1 MARRQTTIESETET
15 KTATKSKP
23 KASKKP
29 AQSTDSLWIGE
40 HAADGDILVLDGPSD
55 PDQGRIS
62 YYSLTQ
68 LRSRVFPAAIA
79 AAKIK
84 EVTDEIRLARARK
97 QYAQR
102 TELEAEHEQA
112 RAVERADVAERQREQ
127 VIRLHEKYM
136 EGHGVEDE
144 GVRETP
150 ANHKSRRSKCHACA
164 ITLDDFVGRVCVKC
178 NEVLCSCGACAC
190 GSRTRTR

>member
-1 MARRQTTIESETET
+1 MARRQTTVEAEP
-15 KTATKSKP
+15 AAPAKP
-23 KASKKP
+23 KKRSAK
-29 AQSTDSLWIGE
+29 SLWIGE
-40 HAADGDILVLDGPSD
+40 HAADGDILVLDGEPTGAD
-55 PDQGRIS
+55 GERLS

-68 LRSRVFPAAIA
+68 LRSRVFPAHIA

-97 QYAQR
+97 QYAR
-102 TELEAEHEQA
+102 RDELEAEQVEAQA
-112 RAVERADVAERQREQ
+112 VARADVADRQREQ
-127 VIRLHEKYM
+127 VIALHEKYM

-150 ANHKSRRSKCHACA
+150 SDHKSRRSRCHACA

-190 GSRTRTR
+190 GSKSRAR

>member
-1 MARRQTTIESETET
+1 MARRQTTIEAAPDTE
-15 KTATKSKP
+15 AQPKP
-23 KASKKP
+23 KPSRKSSAS
-29 AQSTDSLWIGE
+29 ADALWIGE
-40 HAADGDILVLDGPSD
+40 HAADGDILVLDGPAT
-55 PDQGRIS
+55 PDGGRLS

-84 EVTDEIRLARARK
+84 QVTDEIRLARARK

-102 TELEAEHEQA
+102 SELEAEHEQA

-150 ANHKSRRSKCHACA
+150 SNHKSRRSKCHACS

-190 GSRTRTR
+190 GSRTRSR

>member
-1 MARRQTTIESETET
+1 MARRQTTIEAGTE
-15 KTATKSKP
+15 TATKPKP
-23 KASKKP
+23 KPSRKAS
-29 AQSTDSLWIGE
+29 ASADGLWIGE

-55 PDQGRIS
+55 GDQGRLS

-68 LRSRVFPAAIA
+68 LRSRVFPAAVA

-84 EVTDEIRLARARK
+84 QVTDEIRLARARK
-97 QYAQR
+97 QYAKR
-102 TELEAEHEQA
+102 NELEAEHEQA
-112 RAVERADVAERQREQ
+112 RAAERADVAERQREQ

-150 ANHKSRRSKCHACA
+150 GNHKSRRSKCHACA